1 MSLHDRYRG
10 DSLVRV
16 AFGPH
21 APYTVSDATLEQVL
35 MFAEELDSP
44 VQIHLHETAAEV
56 AEALAKDGITGI
68 DRLERIGLLGPR
80 LQAVHCTQLKERDI
94 ERFARYG
101 VHVVHCPYSNL
112 KLASG
117 LCPTP
122 ALTAAGVN
130 LALGTDGAA
139 SGNALDLF
147 EAARLASLLAKVSS
161 GNAAALP
168 ERETLYAAT
177 LGGARALGLDDTIG
191 SLEPGKSAD
200 LVAVDLSAPRF
211 LPVHNPIAQIVHTQA
226 GSAVTDVWVRGRALV
241 ANGTLCTIDE
251 ADLRDRAEF
260 WERRIEGMTP

>member
-1 MSLHDRYRG
+1 
-10 DSLVRV
+10 
-16 AFGPH
+16 
-21 APYTVSDATLEQVL
+21 
-35 MFAEELDSP
+35 
-44 VQIHLHETAAEV
+44 
-56 AEALAKDGITGI
+56 LAKDGFTGI

-80 LQAVHCTQLKERDI
+80 LQAVHCTQLTDRDV
-94 ERFARYG
+94 ERFAHYG

-122 ALTAAGVN
+122 ALAQAGVN

-139 SGNALDLF
+139 SSNALDLF

-161 GNAAALP
+161 GDAAALP
-168 ERETLYAAT
+168 ERQALHMAT

-211 LPVHNPIAQIVHTQA
+211 LPVHHPISQLVHTQA
-226 GSAVTDVWVRGRALV
+226 GSAVTHVWVHGRALV
-241 ANGTLCTIDE
+241 ADGALCTLDE
-251 ADLRDRAEF
+251 AELRDRATH
-260 WERRIEGMTP
+260 WQQRIESIAL